1 LTRDE
6 IKKLGDYRSPALP
19 FPAGSFLWKVLKEK
33 NMDFGHETCVDVI
46 LAGGESTRMRMGRH
60 SKMGCTLEEEP
71 AIIRDIKAGRAAG
84 MKQLIVIG
92 AYAEEIVKSID
103 QDPAYPAP
111 PVRAGAREGEGFVY
125 QHERLGTAHAAFQA
139 ARFLEAQG
147 YLGHIMVRPGD
158 MANVKPATLRELRQR
173 FDQESC
179 DMMVVVGYK
188 KKFPAFGRVLY
199 RKDGSV
205 YASIES
211 WDIIKMRLLRKIRE
225 GIEKEGK
232 SHQDIINMIHQEFE
246 AASLDKSK
254 IKIILAGI
262 VESLEKGASLGE
274 IASSIET
281 RSLNSLVRESDGT
294 QTSLT
299 PEEVEERC
307 DKVNSSLYIFKAEP
321 FYQAIKEITNDNAQ
335 NQYYLTDI
343 IEIFNRLGYKVHGV
357 LIKDDREMDGFNTPA
372 MLERM
377 RRDLD
382 SEDFKKFEPG
392 GLL

>member
-1 LTRDE
+1 MTRDE
-6 IKKLGDYRSPALP
+6 IKKLGDYPPPALP

-33 NMDFGHETCVDVI
+33 NVDFSGETCVDVI
-46 LAGGESTRMRMGRH
+46 LAGGESTRMRMGKH

-103 QDPAYPAP
+103 QDPVYPA
-111 PVRAGAREGEGFVY
+111 GEDGGFVY

-139 ARFLEAQG
+139 ARFLEAKG
-147 YLGHIMVRPGD
+147 YLGHIMIRPGD

-173 FDQESC
+173 FDRENC

-188 KKFPAFGRVLY
+188 NKFPAFGRVIY

-205 YASIES
+205 YASIEP

-232 SHQDIINMIHQEFE
+232 LHQDIINMINQEFE

-281 RSLNSLVRESDGT
+281 RSLNFLVRESDGT

-357 LIKDDREMDGFNTPA
+357 QIKDDREMDGFNTPA
-372 MLERM
+372 TLERM

-382 SEDFKKFEPG
+382 SEDFKKLEPG